1 MTIICFTIIQI
12 EILNNE
18 KPNYNKLILII
29 ILFSF
34 FRILSLLSICLLF
47 LNILV
52 YSKNLKDFLLKIY
65 DLAKSATP
73 ILILLPLII
82 FNFVDHSSLTMQ
94 IAGLNIHNSNY
105 TYHPKY

>member
-1 MTIICFTIIQI
+1 MDNNLFYIIQI

-52 YSKNLKDFLLKIY
+52 YSKI
-65 DLAKSATP
+65 
-73 ILILLPLII
+73 
-82 FNFVDHSSLTMQ
+82 
-94 IAGLNIHNSNY
+94 
-105 TYHPKY
+105 